1 MARIVMRLLKASVA
15 AAALA
20 AAVPAYAL
28 GIGARVGTTGVG
40 GDIGWQVAPTLSAR
54 LGYSGL
60 SWNRNVSTDEV
71 RYDGKLKLSN
81 FSGLLDFSPL
91 GPFRLTGGLIYNDN
105 KYDLRGEP
113 SGGSFRISG
122 RTYSA
127 SDAGDFGGTV
137 KSGRSLAP
145 YLGVG
150 YGNVAGL
157 GVNFYADFG
166 LIFQGSPRASLS
178 ATCGPA
184 LSAGACAQLQSDV
197 AAEQARLED
206 KLKRFRYYPVLN
218 LGITVGF

>member
-1 MARIVMRLLKASVA
+1 MRLLKVILVA
-15 AAALA
+15 ASLA
-20 AAVPAYAL
+20 AAGGAHAFGV
-28 GIGARVGTTGVG
+28 GARLGTTGVG
-40 GDIGWQVAPTLSAR
+40 ADVGWRVAPTLSAR

-60 SWNRNVSTDEV
+60 SWNRGVSTDEV

-81 FSGLLDFSPL
+81 LSGLLDFSPL

-105 KYDLRGEP
+105 KYDMRGEP

-122 RTYSA
+122 RTYAA
-127 SDAGDFGGTV
+127 SDVGNFGGTV

-166 LIFQGSPRASLS
+166 ILFQGSPKANLS

-197 AAEQARLED
+197 AGEQARLED
-206 KLKRFRYYPVLN
+206 KLKGFRYYPVLN
-218 LGITVGF
+218 IGLTVGF